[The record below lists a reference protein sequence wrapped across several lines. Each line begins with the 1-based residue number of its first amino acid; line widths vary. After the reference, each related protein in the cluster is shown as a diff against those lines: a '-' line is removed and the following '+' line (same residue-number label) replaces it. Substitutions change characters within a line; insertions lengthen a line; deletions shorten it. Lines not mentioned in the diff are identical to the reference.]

1 MACCVMPWLL
11 SERVSLCL
19 ENVQRA
25 RSRMRRL
32 LFTFLTQVCSFLVI
46 SSGRL
51 PRLRTE
57 YIKFPESE
65 PNAVNPN
72 EKTTQLARK
81 SFAGPPTQEQPQ
93 HPEPSS
99 CEAHGSSPLQG
110 ATPAASSGRPA
121 SPQITDKRNPG
132 PNDLQL
138 PALLTAQAERDQQI
152 TQLTAKLAVK
162 SALLEQAEANAAEAA
177 KAAKDAGLELRER
190 SDQLLM
196 QTSQVKQGDIEL
208 KYMQARLSD
217 TQARFSDTQARLSDT
232 QARLSDTQAKL
243 DELLLSRDQQTGQYE
258 KELANMRAKLG
269 SKESELESIRL
280 RLTDAEKDSIK
291 SKAEADTLRAQTAA
305 TGSGNRDE
313 DQVTRRLMERMRAI
327 EDEMTSK
334 RWNEKRIEDMECRNE
349 G

>member
-1 MACCVMPWLL
+1 MPWLL
-11 SERVSLCL
+11 SERVSLFL
-19 ENVQRA
+19 EDLH
-25 RSRMRRL
+25 RSDSRICL

-57 YIKFPESE
+57 HIKYPESE

-81 SFAGPPTQEQPQ
+81 SFAGPPTQEQPH
-93 HPEPSS
+93 HPAPSS
-99 CEAHGSSPLQG
+99 CEAHGSFPLQD
-110 ATPAASSGRPA
+110 ATPASSSGRPV

-132 PNDLQL
+132 PNDMQL
-138 PALLTAQAERDQQI
+138 SALLTAQAERDEQI

-190 SDQLLM
+190 SDQLLI
-196 QTSQVKQGDIEL
+196 QTSQVKQGNIEL
-208 KYMQARLSD
+208 KYMQARLGD
-217 TQARFSDTQARLSDT
+217 M
-232 QARLSDTQAKL
+232 QAKLDHL
-243 DELLLSRDQQTGQYE
+243 DELLLSRDQQIGQHE
-258 KELANMRAKLG
+258 KELTNMRTKLG
-269 SKESELESIRL
+269 SKESELEAIRL
-280 RLTDAEKDSIK
+280 RLTDAEKDLIK
-291 SKAEADTLRAQTAA
+291 SKAEADALRTQTAA
-305 TGSGNRDE
+305 TGWNRDE
-313 DQVTRRLMERMRAI
+313 DQVTRRLMERLRAI
-327 EDEMTSK
+327 EDDVASK